1 MWPCKPYYCTKEAPW
16 ACKSYYSTKERPV
29 TMQTLL
35 LHKRGP
41 MTISGIGFVDT
52 LYNCEEGGLMTIH
65 ALLPCT
71 MGQHL

>member
-1 MWPCKPYYCTKEAPW
+1 MWPCKPYYCTKEVPW
-16 ACKSYYSTKERPV
+16 ACKPYYCTKERPV